1 MKLTIIVEDQAVYVD
16 GVSRLDL
23 IWSGTPQNV
32 RALQWKNG
40 NGWIEFNDG
49 SPNQPIESLP
59 EWATNAVESYNLKAL
74 EEYAPPPTPTLQE
87 QFEQV
92 RAALQGAIDTKARE
106 FGFSGGNALILYAG
120 FANPFQTL
128 AKQFAGWE
136 VIVWVEAGQYKQQ
149 VLEGS
154 SPMLTPEQAVA
165 MMPGYPA

>member
-1 MKLTIIVEDQAVYVD
+1 MKYYRHPTTGEVY
-16 GVSRLDL
+16 
-23 IWSGTPQNV
+23 
-32 RALQWKNG
+32 AY
-40 NGWIEFNDG
+40 EADG
-49 SPNQPIESLP
+49 SQDAFILP
-59 EWATNAVESYNLKAL
+59 DLMQMTD
-74 EEYAPPPTPTLQE
+74 EEIQAHLAPPTVSLTE

-92 RAALQGAIDTKARE
+92 RAALQGAIDAKARE

-120 FANPFQTL
+120 FANSFQTL

-154 SPMLTPEQAVA
+154 SPMLTPAQAVA